1 MRNGVVIIDF
11 FSEEFL
17 QFCFKILGGFVG
29 VCGRITSIFITDE
42 KKFYSV
48 VFTSWNIV
56 SFSYPFSSVAPI
68 ELLYDIVKSIAA
80 RILIRI
86 PFYFFQKIIRFMSS
100 SQTVGETFF
109 GLDIVFYIF
118 LFCYIINKFIEFLYS
133 LLFYNFFDVIYTDT
147 LTTVR
152 KLSGNIK
159 KEFSLSL
166 SLLLC

>member
-1 MRNGVVIIDF
+1 MGTKNGTNRAKVEQKWNKKSYSSNKNSLNIQNYKGFGEGSPCGAGLLLLISLVKNSSSF
-11 FSEEFL
+11 VLKSW
-17 QFCFKILGGFVG
+17 GGFVG

-109 GLDIVFYIF
+109 WFGYR
-118 LFCYIINKFIEFLYS
+118 FLYILV
-133 LLFYNFFDVIYTDT
+133 LLYNQ
-147 LTTVR
+147 
-152 KLSGNIK
+152 
-159 KEFSLSL
+159 
-166 SLLLC
+166 